1 MQMIWISV
9 SNERESERRNTMSG
23 RRYEIDMCNGP
34 LFGKILTFSIPLILS
49 GILQLLFNAADMVV
63 AGRFAGSVALGAVG
77 ATSSLINLLINVFVG
92 MSVGTNVLVAHFYGA
107 NRQEELGQTV
117 HTSIGLSLISGVIL
131 GVGGYI
137 LASPLLSL
145 MGTPDDILPHAVIYM
160 QIYFI
165 GVPGMLL
172 YNFGSAILRAVG
184 DTKRPLYYLLFAGV
198 INVILNVVFIVV
210 TGMGVEGVALATI
223 ISQFVSAGLVIRCL
237 IVEQGAYRLEIRK
250 IRLYKDKVI
259 RILRVG
265 LPAGF
270 QGAVFSISNVLIQS
284 SVNSFGSIAVAGN
297 TAASNLEGFVYN
309 AMNSFH
315 QTAVNF
321 TGQNVGAHRYDRVK
335 KIFWICMGSVAVTG
349 AALSAF
355 VCGFGRQLLSVYI
368 TDAPEAIGYG
378 LLRFYSVAS
387 LYFLCGMMDVSTGML
402 RGLGASVAPMVI
414 CLMGACGFRVLW
426 VATVFPRWS
435 TPQGLFLCYPIS
447 WTVTLACQMV
457 AFFAVYRRQCRSA
470 AIQN

>member
-1 MQMIWISV
+1 MLINPIR
-9 SNERESERRNTMSG
+9 SNLHKDEKGVRIMSAKK
-23 RRYEIDMCNGP
+23 YEIDMCNGP
-34 LFGKILTFSIPLILS
+34 LFGKILVFAIPLILS

-92 MSVGTNVLVAHFYGA
+92 MSVGTNVLVAHYFGA
-107 NRQEELGQTV
+107 NRGDELSQTV

-131 GVGGYI
+131 GVGGYV

-145 MGTPDDILPHAVIYM
+145 MGTPDDILPHAVSYM

-198 INVILNVVFIVV
+198 VNVVLNIFFIV
-210 TGMGVEGVALATI
+210 TMGMGVEGVALATI
-223 ISQFVSAGLVIRCL
+223 ISQFISAGMVIRCL
-237 IVEQGAYRLEIRK
+237 MLEQGNYRLEIKK
-250 IRLYKDKVI
+250 IHLYKDKVI

-270 QGAVFSISNVLIQS
+270 QGAVFAISNVLIQS
-284 SVNSFGSIAVAGN
+284 SVNSFGSVAVAGN

-315 QTAVNF
+315 QTALSF
-321 TGQNVGAHRYDRVK
+321 TSQNMGARKFDRVK
-335 KIFWICMGSVAVTG
+335 KVMWICVGCVTVTG
-349 AALSAF
+349 VLMSGAGIFFADK
-355 VCGFGRQLLSVYI
+355 LLSLYSTEADVIAYGHKRLLYI
-368 TDAPEAIGYG
+368 
-378 LLRFYSVAS
+378 LS
-387 LYFLCGMMDVSTGML
+387 LYFLCGVMDVLVGCIRGM
-402 RGLGASVAPMVI
+402 GYSIMPMIVSLI
-414 CLMGACGFRVLW
+414 GACGLRVVW
-426 VATVFPRWS
+426 IFTVFQWFRS
-435 TPQGLFLCYPIS
+435 LEILYVSYPIT
-447 WTVTLACQMV
+447 WTVTLLVHFVC
-457 AFFAVYRRQCRSA
+457 FWYGIRK
-470 AIQN
+470 IQKRLG

>member
-1 MQMIWISV
+1 
-9 SNERESERRNTMSG
+9 MSG
-23 RRYEIDMCNGP
+23 KKYEIDMCNGP
-34 LFGKILTFSIPLILS
+34 LLGKVLMFAVPLILS

-63 AGRFAGSVALGAVG
+63 AGRFAGSIALGAVG

-107 NRQEELGQTV
+107 NRQEELSQTV
-117 HTSIGLSLISGVIL
+117 HTSIALSLISGVIL
-131 GVGGYI
+131 GIAGYA

-145 MGTPDDILPHAVIYM
+145 MGTPEEILPHAVKYM

-184 DTKRPLYYLLFAGV
+184 DTKRPLYYLLLAGV
-198 INVILNVVFIVV
+198 INVILNVFFIVV

-223 ISQFVSAGLVIRCL
+223 LSQFVSAGLVIRCL
-237 IVEQGAYRLEIRK
+237 MIEQGAYRVNIRQ
-250 IRLYKDKVI
+250 IRLYGDKVV

-297 TAASNLEGFVYN
+297 TAALNLEGFVYN

-315 QTAVNF
+315 QTALSF
-321 TGQNVGAHRYDRVK
+321 TSQNMGAKKFDRVK
-335 KIFWICMGSVAVTG
+335 KIMWICVVCVTITGLLMGWMG
-349 AALSAF
+349 ILF
-355 VCGFGRQLLSVYI
+355 VDKLLAIYS
-368 TDAPEAIGYG
+368 TDAEVIFFGHKR
-378 LLRFYSVAS
+378 LLIILSM
-387 LYFLCGMMDVSTGML
+387 YFLCGVMDVLVGSIRGM
-402 RGLGASVAPMVI
+402 GYSIMPMIVS
-414 CLMGACGFRVLW
+414 LLGACGLRVIW
-426 VATVFPRWS
+426 IFTVFQWS
-435 TPQGLFLCYPIS
+435 RSLETLYISYPIT
-447 WTVTLACQMV
+447 WTVTLLVHFICFWKGIHKIERHMG
-457 AFFAVYRRQCRSA
+457 
-470 AIQN
+470 

>member
-1 MQMIWISV
+1 MCLQMMWTII
-9 SNERESERRNTMSG
+9 SNERESERRKIMSG
-23 RRYEIDMCNGP
+23 RRYEMDMCNGP
-34 LFGKILTFSIPLILS
+34 LFSKILTFSIPLILS

-198 INVILNVVFIVV
+198 INVILNVFFIIV

-315 QTAVNF
+315 QTALSF
-321 TGQNVGAHRYDRVK
+321 TSQNMGAKKFDRVK
-335 KIFWICMGSVAVTG
+335 KIMWICMACVTVTG
-349 AALSAF
+349 AVMGWAGILFADN
-355 VCGFGRQLLSVYI
+355 LLSIYS
-368 TDAPEAIGYG
+368 TDAEVIAYG
-378 LLRFYSVAS
+378 HIRLFIILSM
-387 LYFLCGMMDVSTGML
+387 YFLCGVMDVLVGSIRGM
-402 RGLGASVAPMVI
+402 GYSIMPMIVS
-414 CLMGACGFRVLW
+414 LLGACGLRVLW
-426 VATVFPRWS
+426 IFTIFQWFRS
-435 TPQGLFLCYPIS
+435 LETLYISYPIT
-447 WTVTLACQMV
+447 WTVTLLVHFVC
-457 AFFAVYRRQCRSA
+457 FWHGIKKIERHLG
-470 AIQN
+470 

>member
-1 MQMIWISV
+1 MQMIWISI

-131 GVGGYI
+131 GVGGYV

-315 QTAVNF
+315 QTALSF
-321 TGQNVGAHRYDRVK
+321 TSQNMGAKKFDRVK
-335 KIFWICMGSVAVTG
+335 KIMWICVACVTVTG
-349 AALSAF
+349 AVMGWAGILFADN
-355 VCGFGRQLLSVYI
+355 LLSIYS
-368 TDAPEAIGYG
+368 TDAEVIAYG
-378 LLRFYSVAS
+378 HIRLVIILSM
-387 LYFLCGMMDVSTGML
+387 YFLCGVMDVFVGSIRGM
-402 RGLGASVAPMVI
+402 GYSIMPMIVS
-414 CLMGACGFRVLW
+414 LLGACGLRVLW
-426 VATVFPRWS
+426 IFTIFQWFRS
-435 TPQGLFLCYPIS
+435 LETLYISYPIT
-447 WTVTLACQMV
+447 WTVTLLVHFVC
-457 AFFAVYRRQCRSA
+457 FWHGIKKIERHLG
-470 AIQN
+470 

>member
-1 MQMIWISV
+1 
-9 SNERESERRNTMSG
+9 MSA
-23 RRYEIDMCNGP
+23 RKYEIDMCNGP
-34 LFGKILTFSIPLILS
+34 LFSKILMFSIPLILS

-92 MSVGTNVLVAHFYGA
+92 MSVGTNVLVAHYYGA
-107 NRQEELGQTV
+107 NRGEELGQTV

-131 GVGGYI
+131 GVGGYV

-145 MGTPDDILPHAVIYM
+145 MGTPDEILPHAVRYM

-198 INVILNVVFIVV
+198 VNVVLNIFFIVV
-210 TGMGVEGVALATI
+210 MGMGVEGVALATI
-223 ISQFVSAGLVIRCL
+223 ISQFISAGMVIRCL
-237 IVEQGAYRLEIRK
+237 MLEQGSYRLELKK
-250 IRLYKDKVI
+250 IHLYQDKVI

-297 TAASNLEGFVYN
+297 TAAANLEGFVYN

-315 QTAVNF
+315 QTALSF
-321 TGQNVGAHRYDRVK
+321 TSQNMGAKKFDRVK
-335 KIFWICMGSVAVTG
+335 KIMWICVGCVTVTG
-349 AALSAF
+349 AVMGGAGLFFADELLALYS
-355 VCGFGRQLLSVYI
+355 
-368 TDAPEAIGYG
+368 TDAEVIAYG
-378 LLRFYSVAS
+378 HLRLLYILS
-387 LYFLCGMMDVSTGML
+387 LYFLCGVMDVLVGSIRGM
-402 RGLGASVAPMVI
+402 GYSIMPMIVSLI
-414 CLMGACGFRVLW
+414 GACGLRVVW
-426 VATVFPRWS
+426 IFTVFQWFRS
-435 TPQGLFLCYPIS
+435 LEMLYISYPIT
-447 WTVTLACQMV
+447 WTVTLLVHFICFRYGIRKIEKHLA
-457 AFFAVYRRQCRSA
+457 
-470 AIQN
+470 

>member
-315 QTAVNF
+315 QTALSF
-321 TGQNVGAHRYDRVK
+321 TSQNMGAKKFDRVK
-335 KIFWICMGSVAVTG
+335 KIMWICVACVTVTG
-349 AALSAF
+349 AVMGWAGILFADN
-355 VCGFGRQLLSVYI
+355 LLSIYS
-368 TDAPEAIGYG
+368 TDAEVIAYG
-378 LLRFYSVAS
+378 HIRLVIILSM
-387 LYFLCGMMDVSTGML
+387 YFLCGVMDVFVGSIRGM
-402 RGLGASVAPMVI
+402 GYSIMPMIVS
-414 CLMGACGFRVLW
+414 LLGACGLRVLW
-426 VATVFPRWS
+426 IFTIFQWFRS
-435 TPQGLFLCYPIS
+435 LETLYISYPIT
-447 WTVTLACQMV
+447 WTVTLLVHFVC
-457 AFFAVYRRQCRSA
+457 FWHGIKKIERHLG
-470 AIQN
+470 

>member
-1 MQMIWISV
+1 MQMMWISI

-34 LFGKILTFSIPLILS
+34 LFSKILTFSIPLILS

-131 GVGGYI
+131 GVGGYV

-315 QTAVNF
+315 QTALSF
-321 TGQNVGAHRYDRVK
+321 TSQNMGAKKFDRVK
-335 KIFWICMGSVAVTG
+335 KIMWICVACVTVTG
-349 AALSAF
+349 AVMGWAGILFADN
-355 VCGFGRQLLSVYI
+355 LLSIYS
-368 TDAPEAIGYG
+368 TDAEVIAYG
-378 LLRFYSVAS
+378 HIRLVIILSM
-387 LYFLCGMMDVSTGML
+387 YFLCGVMDVFVGSIRGM
-402 RGLGASVAPMVI
+402 GYSIMPMIVS
-414 CLMGACGFRVLW
+414 LLGACGLRVLW
-426 VATVFPRWS
+426 IFTIFQWFRS
-435 TPQGLFLCYPIS
+435 LETLYISYPIT
-447 WTVTLACQMV
+447 WTVTLLVHFVC
-457 AFFAVYRRQCRSA
+457 FWHGIKKIERHLG
-470 AIQN
+470 

>member
-1 MQMIWISV
+1 
-9 SNERESERRNTMSG
+9 MSA
-23 RRYEIDMCNGP
+23 RKYEIDMCNGP
-34 LFGKILTFSIPLILS
+34 LLRKILMFSIPLILS

-92 MSVGTNVLVAHFYGA
+92 MSVGTNVLVAHYYGA
-107 NRQEELGQTV
+107 NRGDELSQTV

-131 GVGGYI
+131 GVGGYV

-145 MGTPDDILPHAVIYM
+145 MGTPDDILPHAVRYM

-198 INVILNVVFIVV
+198 INVFLNIFFIVAV
-210 TGMGVEGVALATI
+210 GMGVEGVALATI
-223 ISQFVSAGLVIRCL
+223 ISQFISAGLVIRCL
-237 IVEQGAYRLEIRK
+237 ILEQGNYRLELKK
-250 IRLYKDKVI
+250 IRLYRDKVI

-297 TAASNLEGFVYN
+297 TAAANLEGFVYN

-315 QTAVNF
+315 QTALSF
-321 TGQNVGAHRYDRVK
+321 TSQNMGAKKFDRVK
-335 KIFWICMGSVAVTG
+335 KIMWICVGCVTVTG
-349 AALSAF
+349 AVMGGAGLFFADELLALYSTDVEVIAY
-355 VCGFGRQLLSVYI
+355 GHLRLLYI
-368 TDAPEAIGYG
+368 
-378 LLRFYSVAS
+378 LS
-387 LYFLCGMMDVSTGML
+387 LYFLCGVMDVLVGSIRGM
-402 RGLGASVAPMVI
+402 GYSIMPMIVSLI
-414 CLMGACGFRVLW
+414 GACGLRVVW
-426 VATVFPRWS
+426 IFTVFQWFRS
-435 TPQGLFLCYPIS
+435 LEMLYISYPIT
-447 WTVTLACQMV
+447 WTVTLLAHFICFRYGIRKIEKHL
-457 AFFAVYRRQCRSA
+457 A
-470 AIQN
+470 

>member
-1 MQMIWISV
+1 
-9 SNERESERRNTMSG
+9 MSG

-34 LFGKILTFSIPLILS
+34 LFSKILTFSIPLILS

-131 GVGGYI
+131 GVGGYV

-172 YNFGSAILRAVG
+172 YNFGSAILRAVD

-315 QTAVNF
+315 QTALSF
-321 TGQNVGAHRYDRVK
+321 TSQNMGAKKFDRVK
-335 KIFWICMGSVAVTG
+335 KIMWICVACVTVTG
-349 AALSAF
+349 AVMGWAGILFADN
-355 VCGFGRQLLSVYI
+355 LLSIYS
-368 TDAPEAIGYG
+368 TDAEVIAYG
-378 LLRFYSVAS
+378 HIRLVIILSM
-387 LYFLCGMMDVSTGML
+387 YFLCGVMDVFVGSIRGM
-402 RGLGASVAPMVI
+402 GYSIMPMIVS
-414 CLMGACGFRVLW
+414 LLGACGLRVLW
-426 VATVFPRWS
+426 IFTIFQWFRS
-435 TPQGLFLCYPIS
+435 LETLYISYPIT
-447 WTVTLACQMV
+447 WTVTLLVHFVC
-457 AFFAVYRRQCRSA
+457 FWHGIKKIERHLG
-470 AIQN
+470 